1 MSLDRTDSDDGYNSG
16 TAGLAPGENP
26 QAPVFRDSNK
36 CSNTAWGTSMPVP
49 PGASA
54 SASASLPDS
63 ALASHSAHESNRQH
77 NDMSSDHES
86 ANDQEQDNHTGGFT
100 QAARQKRP
108 KKHPLL
114 GQRQA
119 PFAGN

>member
-26 QAPVFRDSNK
+26 QAPVSRDSNK
-36 CSNTAWGTSMPVP
+36 CSNTARNRPQSTVSSNREEPRGTSMPVP

-63 ALASHSAHESNRQH
+63 ALASHSAHEMPMTRN
-77 NDMSSDHES
+77 ES
-86 ANDQEQDNHTGGFT
+86 TIPGVL
-100 QAARQKRP
+100 P
-108 KKHPLL
+108 KPLVKS
-114 GQRQA
+114 GPTSTR
-119 PFAGN
+119 F